1 MATKCKLLVVAALAF
16 TALAA
21 NDSPASLVAAKE
33 VAEAFGEA
41 LKEEQPLLKNA
52 ELHKSTVMASKDD
65 LVAALAN
72 PGLRETYEISA
83 PTSLPPQ
90 YLKKQCTDTCSMEYD
105 HTWCLS
111 PLVSPLTILG
121 SLSGPAV
128 SRYPHYA
135 CYPIPNATK
144 HRTVTTNQ

>member
-1 MATKCKLLVVAALAF
+1 MATKNILLVVAALAF
-16 TALAA
+16 SALAA

-72 PGLRETYEISA
+72 PGLREMLNFNIPFPSHPSISKSIA
-83 PTSLPPQ
+83 QTMFNAF
-90 YLKKQCTDTCSMEYD
+90 DR
-105 HTWCLS
+105 TWCVS
-111 PLVSPLTILG
+111 PLVPPFP
-121 SLSGPAV
+121 SLAS
-128 SRYPHYA
+128 
-135 CYPIPNATK
+135 
-144 HRTVTTNQ
+144 

>member
-1 MATKCKLLVVAALAF
+1 MATKYKLLVVAALASL
-16 TALAA
+16 ALAA

-90 YLKKQCTDTCSMEYD
+90 YLEKHCTDTCSMNM
-105 HTWCLS
+105 T
-111 PLVSPLTILG
+111 TLG
-121 SLSGPAV
+121 A
-128 SRYPHYA
+128 
-135 CYPIPNATK
+135 
-144 HRTVTTNQ
+144 

>member
-1 MATKCKLLVVAALAF
+1 MATKCTLLVVAALACS
-16 TALAA
+16 ALAA

-72 PGLRETYEISA
+72 PGLRKIWHFNVLFPSH
-83 PTSLPPQ
+83 PSI
-90 YLKKQCTDTCSMEYD
+90 LKRIVQTHVEC
-105 HTWCLS
+105 
-111 PLVSPLTILG
+111 I
-121 SLSGPAV
+121 
-128 SRYPHYA
+128 
-135 CYPIPNATK
+135 
-144 HRTVTTNQ
+144 

>member
-1 MATKCKLLVVAALAF
+1 MATKCTLLVVAALACA
-16 TALAA
+16 ALAA

-72 PGLRETYEISA
+72 PGLR
-83 PTSLPPQ
+83 
-90 YLKKQCTDTCSMEYD
+90 KK
-105 HTWCLS
+105 
-111 PLVSPLTILG
+111 
-121 SLSGPAV
+121 
-128 SRYPHYA
+128 
-135 CYPIPNATK
+135 
-144 HRTVTTNQ
+144 